1 MKKYFILSLIS
12 LGNLIFAQKNAAHL
26 TATIIGSGS
35 PKFSTERS
43 GPSVLMSYQDT
54 QILVDMGNGTQ
65 ANLDKNST
73 KIKDIDGLL
82 FTHHHLDH
90 NEEFAP
96 IFIQSLLGGTKT
108 IIAGPPKTTA
118 IVDNFIE
125 IYDEDIEYRLSK
137 SGRTLS
143 QVKQNFKAVDL
154 IDETPFYIGS
164 IKVSYAKVN
173 HTIATLAYRFDVAGE
188 SIVVSGDLTY
198 SENLPVLAKN
208 ADYLII
214 DSGGAI
220 AQGSKAR
227 KSTDK
232 AGKNRNTD
240 NRNSPK
246 NGTKKSESTKEKA
259 HVNLAE
265 SSLMAKEAN
274 VKNMVLTHFNSVLID
289 EEATTAEIRK
299 NFIGT
304 ILFAQDLMVL
314 PQR

>member
-1 MKKYFILSLIS
+1 MKKYLILT
-12 LGNLIFAQKNAAHL
+12 LIFLGIPVFAQENAAHL

-43 GPSVLMSYQDT
+43 GPSVLISYQDT

-65 ANLDKNST
+65 SNLDKNST

-96 IFIQSLLGGTKT
+96 IFIQSLLGGTQT

-143 QVKQNFKAVDL
+143 QVKQNFKTVDL
-154 IDETPFYIGS
+154 IGETPFYIGL

-220 AQGSKAR
+220 AKGSKT
-227 KSTDK
+227 KNMTDREAQNK
-232 AGKNRNTD
+232 IPVYKKTQ
-240 NRNSPK
+240 K
-246 NGTKKSESTKEKA
+246 TGTLKSESTKEKA

-265 SSLMAKEAN
+265 SSLMAKDAN
-274 VKNMVLTHFNSVLID
+274 VKNMVLTHFTSASID

-299 NFIGT
+299 NFKGT

>member
-1 MKKYFILSLIS
+1 MKKYLILT
-12 LGNLIFAQKNAAHL
+12 LIFLGISVFAQEKAAHL

-43 GPSVLMSYQDT
+43 GPSVLISYEDT

-73 KIKDIDGLL
+73 KIRDIDGLL
-82 FTHHHLDH
+82 FTHHHLNH

-96 IFIQSLLGGTKT
+96 IFIQSLLGGTQT
-108 IIAGPPKTTA
+108 IIAGPPKTKA
-118 IVDNFIE
+118 IIDNFIE

-154 IDETPFYIGS
+154 AEENPFYIGA
-164 IKVSYAKVN
+164 IKVSYVKVN

-198 SENLPVLAKN
+198 SENLPVLANN

-220 AQGSKAR
+220 AKGSKTKNMTDRGAQN
-227 KSTDK
+227 KSPVYKKSQKT
-232 AGKNRNTD
+232 
-240 NRNSPK
+240 
-246 NGTKKSESTKEKA
+246 GTLKSESTKEKA

-265 SSLMAKEAN
+265 SSLMAKDAN
-274 VKNMVLTHFNSVLID
+274 VKNMVLTHFNSASID

-299 NFIGT
+299 NFKGT